1 MKKTATI
8 PRNSYGEVI
17 GSQAALL
24 FETTYPRALDIIK
37 QAAKQ
42 KLIPASY
49 DCITWDHKRRADGEA
64 LHHEL
69 YDFAAGKVLVCL
81 RRSQGNGKYGVSTT
95 SKQYII
101 LTRSNGKISVIE
113 ADKNRAAKLAKS
125 DLPAGG
131 VIAALTGA
139 KPAKI
144 KTAARTKTQT
154 GYKLLTRNEAGELVS
169 VWDGSAWPLKQT
181 RCERATKDHNGGFY
195 YYASLQECLDAA
207 WNNDTFGDC
216 RDHKNLIVAQVK
228 ADGLHYEHRAAYGT
242 KLCATR
248 ITPLKV
254 VAMTLPRT

>member
-144 KTAARTKTQT
+144 KPLPEPKPRPATNCSPATRPGNWSAFGTGQHGRSNKLAANAPLKTIMADFITTHPCKNVWTPHGTTTPLGIAGITKT
-154 GYKLLTRNEAGELVS
+154 LL
-169 VWDGSAWPLKQT
+169 
-181 RCERATKDHNGGFY
+181 
-195 YYASLQECLDAA
+195 
-207 WNNDTFGDC
+207 
-216 RDHKNLIVAQVK
+216 
-228 ADGLHYEHRAAYGT
+228 
-242 KLCATR
+242 
-248 ITPLKV
+248 
-254 VAMTLPRT
+254 LPRSRPMACIMSTGPHTEQNSAQPA